1 MNNKT
6 KVLFGTR
13 KHFMI
18 VLGWDGEEKFH
29 WKLEMVRIKNNNNKK
44 IKSKII
50 C

>member
-6 KVLFGTR
+6 KVLFGT
-13 KHFMI
+13 KKNLI

-44 IKSKII
+44 NQE
-50 C
+50 